1 MTADL
6 LRDFDWTTPLIADAC
21 AYLHLPIRL
30 GPPHIRPLLGS
41 GCKISGAARPAKH
54 AGSTDVFL
62 EAIAASRP
70 GEVLVIDNVGRLDE
84 GCIGD
89 LVAAEAHVAGLTGIV
104 VYGAH
109 RDSAAIEAIGIPV
122 WSLGTCPAGPQELRT
137 RSAHALEAASVGGHV
152 TVTLDDFIFADVDG
166 VVVVARADLGR
177 VIPAARDIARREQA
191 QAARLL
197 KGERLRDQLQLD
209 AYVTRRQAEPSYTF
223 RDHIKSLGGAI
234 EI

>member
-6 LRDFDWTTPLIADAC
+6 LREFNWTTPFVVDAC
-21 AYLHLPIRL
+21 ALLQLPIRL
-30 GPPHIRPLLGS
+30 GPPHIKPLRPGMKVA
-41 GCKISGAARPAKH
+41 GPACPAKH

-62 EAIAASRP
+62 EAIAAGRP
-70 GEVLVIDNVGRLDE
+70 GDVLVIDNVGRLDE

-89 LVAAEAHVAGLTGIV
+89 LVAGEAHVAGLAGIV

-109 RDSAAIEAIGIPV
+109 RDTAAIEAIGIPV
-122 WSLGTCPAGPQELRT
+122 WSLGTCPAGPQELRS
-137 RSAHALEAASVGGHV
+137 RSAHALEAASLGGHV
-152 TVTLDDFIFADVDG
+152 TVTKDDFVLADVDG
-166 VVVVARADLGR
+166 VAVISHADLARVVA
-177 VIPAARDIARREQA
+177 AAREIATREQA
-191 QAARLL
+191 QAERLL

-209 AYVTRRQAEPSYTF
+209 AYVARRQSEPDFTF